1 MSFKII
7 STPVFEKELKKI
19 STKYHSFKSDY
30 RHFLDSLTD
39 NPAQGISLGNNCYKI
54 RLAIAS
60 KGRGKSGGARLI
72 TYVKVINKQIFL
84 ISIYDKSSK
93 ENISKA
99 EINARISILN
109 Y

>member
-19 STKYHSFKSDY
+19 SAKYPSFKSDY
-30 RHFLDSLTD
+30 RHFLDSLAD
-39 NPAQGISLGNNCYKI
+39 NPTQGTSLGNNCYKI
-54 RLAIAS
+54 SLAIAS

-72 TYVKVINKQIFL
+72 TFVKVINGQIFL
-84 ISIYDKSSK
+84 ISVYDKSSK

>member
-30 RHFLDSLTD
+30 RHFLDSLAE
-39 NPAQGISLGNNCYKI
+39 NPAHGISLGNNCYKI

-60 KGRGKSGGARLI
+60 EGRGKSVGARLI